1 MLQGWVIVATSF
13 AYLGL
18 LFAIAYYAD
27 KRADAGRS
35 IIASPYVY
43 SLSLAVSILIA
54 ALWLLAVTLLVSH
67 VTSSMWWGHRTQRE
81 VQLPCQSLQRTS
93 KNSERPSR

>member
-1 MLQGWVIVATSF
+1 METWVIVVSSF

-27 KRADAGRS
+27 ARADAGRS

-43 SLSLAVSILIA
+43 SLSLAV
-54 ALWLLAVTLLVSH
+54 
-67 VTSSMWWGHRTQRE
+67 
-81 VQLPCQSLQRTS
+81 
-93 KNSERPSR
+93 